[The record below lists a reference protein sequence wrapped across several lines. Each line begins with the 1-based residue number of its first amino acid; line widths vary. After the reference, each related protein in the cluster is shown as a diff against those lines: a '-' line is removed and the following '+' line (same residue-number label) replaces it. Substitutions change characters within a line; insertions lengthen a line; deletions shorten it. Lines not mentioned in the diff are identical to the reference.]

1 MDFSLHPD
9 NRAVSKITATE
20 ERLNNLFELFLLMVI
35 PCPIS
40 KILQK
45 LIVFTL
51 PHAKLGYYFS
61 IIVQFHGNLTIIRI

>member
-1 MDFSLHPD
+1 MDFSLQPD
-9 NRAVSKITATE
+9 NRAVSRSTATE
-20 ERLNNLFELFLLMVI
+20 ERLNILFELFLLMVI

-45 LIVFTL
+45 LSVFL
-51 PHAKLGYYFS
+51 PPPAKLGYYFS